1 VRWFFFLLAAGTFAQ
16 PTAKLWWSFSP
27 LRPVTGSIDE
37 HVRKGLEKK
46 QLAQNPRA
54 DDRTL
59 LRRLHFDLTGLP
71 PTEAE
76 AQKFLADPNV
86 EKLVDRLLASRQF
99 GERWARHWLDVARY
113 GEDDFHGTAPHP
125 YANAWRYRDW
135 VVGAFN
141 DDMPYDVFVKAQIA
155 GDLLPNREKYLGG
168 LGLFG
173 LGPWYYGISQPPQ
186 ARADER
192 HDRVDMV
199 TRGFLGITAACARCH
214 DHKYDPISQR
224 DYYALA
230 GVFASTAYKEY
241 PLASATDVARY
252 NAHQKKIAAQE
263 KAVAAFVEKQR
274 EQLAEI
280 LSFRIADL
288 MMGTGTAV
296 DADLAQRWRK
306 YLETPDEDQ
315 PFRAGWDK
323 TRDRA
328 AAEAFGALVRQVAEE
343 KRALDAENAKLV
355 AKAAPP
361 PAKRRKE
368 ILPGNYDSEADF
380 NPGADIP
387 TESLE
392 RDRYTLW
399 RKLFSGDKA
408 LLRVSRID
416 DHLSGEWKRHLE
428 GLRAELAILKKTSPA
443 PYPFLH
449 GVAEHEEPIDLAL
462 NLRGNPERL
471 GPKVPRQFLTALG
484 GEALGQG
491 SGRLQLAEAVVAH
504 PLAARV
510 MANRIWEHLL
520 GHGAVRTPSNYGL
533 MGERPANPEL
543 LEYLAARFVALRW
556 SPKALIREI
565 VLSETYQA
573 SSANTGAGEQADP
586 SNRLFWRAERRRM
599 DAESIRDAILA
610 VSGELDCTVGGESAE
625 LDDRNLRRTV
635 YARVGRYQ
643 QNETLALF
651 DFPSSSASAEHRAAT
666 NVPLQRLYFLN
677 SDFIKRRAKAFGGR
691 ITSVE
696 RAYELLFQR
705 APSARE
711 KERGKQFLRE
721 SSKAEYAQV
730 LLSAN
735 EFLYVD

>member
-1 VRWFFFLLAAGTFAQ
+1 MRWYLLILAASAFAQ
-16 PTAKLWWSFSP
+16 PAAKLWWSFTP
-27 LRPVTGSIDE
+27 LRPVTGSIDA
-37 HVRKGLEKK
+37 HVRAGLGKK
-46 QLAQNPRA
+46 QLVSNPRA
-54 DDRTL
+54 DGRTL

-76 AQKFLADPNV
+76 AQTFLADPNV
-86 EKLVDRLLASRQF
+86 EKLVDRLLVSPQF

-135 VVGAFN
+135 VVGALN

-155 GDLLPNREKYLGG
+155 GDLLPNRERYLGG

-173 LGPWYYGISQPPQ
+173 LGPWYFGISQPPQ

-224 DYYALA
+224 DYYAMA

-241 PLASATDVARY
+241 PLAAAEEVDRY
-252 NAHQKKIAAQE
+252 QAHQKKIAAQE
-263 KAVAAFVEKQR
+263 KAIATFVEKQR
-274 EQLAEI
+274 VQLAEI
-280 LSFRIADL
+280 LSFRLADL
-288 MMGTGTAV
+288 MMGTGAV
-296 DADLAQRWRK
+296 DADLTKRWQA
-306 YLETPDEDQ
+306 YLAKPDEDQ
-315 PFRAGWDK
+315 PFRAAWDK

-328 AAEAFGALVRQVAEE
+328 AAEAFGTLVRQVAEE
-343 KRALDAENAKLV
+343 KRTLDAENAKRV

-361 PAKRRKE
+361 PMTRRKE

-399 RKLFSGDKA
+399 RKMFSGDTA
-408 LLRVSRID
+408 LLRVSKID
-416 DHLSGEWKRHLE
+416 GHLSGEWKRHLDT
-428 GLRAELAILKKTSPA
+428 LRAELASLKKTSPA
-443 PYPFLH
+443 AYPFLH
-449 GVAEHEEPIDLAL
+449 GVAEHEEPIDIEL

-471 GPKVPRQFLTALG
+471 GPKIPRQFLTALG
-484 GEALGQG
+484 GAALGQG

-520 GHGAVRTPSNYGL
+520 GHGVVRTPSNYGL

-573 SSANTGAGEQADP
+573 SSANAEVGQKVDP

-599 DAESIRDAILA
+599 DAESMRDAILA
-610 VSGELDCTVGGESAE
+610 VSGELDCTVGGESAQ
-625 LDDRNLRRTV
+625 LDDHNLRRTV

-651 DFPSSSASAEHRAAT
+651 DVPSASASAEHRAAT
-666 NVPLQRLYFLN
+666 NVPLQRLFLLN
-677 SDFIKRRAKAFGGR
+677 SPLMMKASAAIPGPDPAEAYRRIFARVPEKA
-691 ITSVE
+691 E
-696 RAYELLFQR
+696 AQL
-705 APSARE
+705 ARE
-711 KERGKQFLRE
+711 YLAQGNAW
-721 SSKAEYAQV
+721 AEYVQV
-730 LLSAN
+730 LLSSN
-735 EFLYVD
+735 EFLYIE

>member
-1 VRWFFFLLAAGTFAQ
+1 MRWLLFILAVSAFAQ
-16 PTAKLWWSFSP
+16 PAAKLWWSFAP
-27 LRPVTGSIDE
+27 LRPLTGSIDE
-37 HVRKGLEKK
+37 HVRTGLEKK
-46 QLAQNPRA
+46 QLVRNPRA
-54 DDRTL
+54 DGRTL

-71 PTEAE
+71 PTETE
-76 AQKFLADPNV
+76 AQTFLADPGV

-135 VVGAFN
+135 VVSAFN

-155 GDLLPNREKYLGG
+155 GDLLPNRERYLGG

-192 HDRVDMV
+192 NDRVDML

-230 GVFASTAYKEY
+230 GVFASTKYKEY
-241 PLASATDVARY
+241 PLAAAEEVDRY
-252 NAHQKKIAAQE
+252 QAHQKKIAAQE
-263 KAVAAFVEKQR
+263 KAIAAFVERQR

-280 LSFRIADL
+280 LSFRIGDL
-288 MMGTGTAV
+288 MMGTGAV

-306 YLETPDEDQ
+306 YLAKPDEDQ
-315 PFRAGWDK
+315 PFRAAWDK

-380 NPGADIP
+380 NPGSDIP

-399 RKLFSGDKA
+399 RKMFSGENA
-408 LLRVSRID
+408 LLRVSKID

-428 GLRAELAILKKTSPA
+428 KLRAELASLKKSSPA
-443 PYPFLH
+443 PYPYLH
-449 GVAEHEEPIDLAL
+449 GVAEHEEPIDIEL

-471 GPKVPRQFLTALG
+471 GPKIPRHFLTALG
-484 GEALGQG
+484 GAALGQG

-520 GHGAVRTPSNYGL
+520 GHGVVRTPSNYGL

-543 LEYLAARFVALRW
+543 LEYLATRFVALGW
-556 SPKALIREI
+556 SSKALIREI

-573 SSANTGAGEQADP
+573 SSANTAAGEKVDP
-586 SNRLFWRAERRRM
+586 SNRLFWRAERRRL
-599 DAESIRDAILA
+599 DAESMRDAILA
-610 VSGELDCTVGGESAE
+610 VSGELDCTVGGESTE

-643 QNETLALF
+643 QNEALALF
-651 DFPSSSASAEHRAAT
+651 DVPSSSASAEHRAVT

-677 SDFIKRRAKAFGGR
+677 SDFIKRRARAFGAR

-711 KERGKQFLRE
+711 KERGEQFLRE
-721 SSKAEYAQV
+721 ASKAEYAQV

>member
-1 VRWFFFLLAAGTFAQ
+1 MRWFLLILTASALAQ
-16 PTAKLWWSFSP
+16 STAKLWWSFAP
-27 LRPVTGSIDE
+27 LRPVTGSIDA
-37 HVRKGLEKK
+37 HVRAGLAKK
-46 QLAQNPRA
+46 QIQQNARA
-54 DDRTL
+54 DGRTL

-76 AQKFLADPNV
+76 ARTFLADPNV

-141 DDMPYDVFVKAQIA
+141 DDMPYDLFVKAQIA
-155 GDLLPNREKYLGG
+155 GDLLPNRERYLGG

-173 LGPWYYGISQPPQ
+173 LGPWYFGISQPPQ

-199 TRGFLGITAACARCH
+199 TRGFLGVTAACARCH

-241 PLASATDVARY
+241 PLAAAAEVDRFE
-252 NAHQKKIAAQE
+252 AHQKKIAAQE
-263 KAVAAFVEKQR
+263 KAIATFVEKQR
-274 EQLAEI
+274 EQLSEI

-288 MMGTGTAV
+288 MMGTGAV
-296 DADLAQRWRK
+296 DADLAKRWRE
-306 YLETPDEDQ
+306 YLAKPDEDQ
-315 PFRAGWDK
+315 PFRAVWDK
-323 TRDRA
+323 ARDRA
-328 AAEAFGALVRQVAEE
+328 SAEAFGALVRQVAEE
-343 KRALDAENAKLV
+343 KRALDGENAKLV

-361 PAKRRKE
+361 STKRRKE
-368 ILPGNYDSEADF
+368 ILPGNYDSVADF

-399 RKLFSGDKA
+399 RKMFSGDNA
-408 LLRVSRID
+408 LLRVTKID

-428 GLRAELAILKKTSPA
+428 ALRAELATLKRSRPA

-449 GVAEHEEPIDLAL
+449 GVAEHEEPIDLEL

-471 GPKVPRQFLTALG
+471 GPKIPRQFLTALG
-484 GEALGQG
+484 GGALGKG
-491 SGRLQLAEAVVAH
+491 SGRLQLAEAVVGH

-510 MANRIWEHLL
+510 MANRLWEHLV
-520 GHGAVRTPSNYGL
+520 GHGVVRTPSNFGL

-565 VLSETYQA
+565 VLSATYQA
-573 SSANTGAGEQADP
+573 SSANTVEGEKVDP

-599 DAESIRDAILA
+599 DAESMRDAILA

-651 DFPSSSASAEHRAAT
+651 DFPSSSASAEHRAVT
-666 NVPLQRLYFLN
+666 NVPLQRLFFLN
-677 SDFIKRRAKAFGGR
+677 SDFIKRRAKAFSER
-691 ITSVE
+691 ISSVE
-696 RAYELLFQR
+696 RAYTLVFQR
-705 APSARE
+705 VPSARE
-711 KERGKQFLRE
+711 KERGEQFLRE
-721 SSKAEYAQV
+721 ASKAEYAQV
-730 LLSAN
+730 LLSSN

>member
-1 VRWFFFLLAAGTFAQ
+1 MRWLLFILAVSAFAQ
-16 PTAKLWWSFSP
+16 PAAKLWWSFAP
-27 LRPVTGSIDE
+27 LRPLTGSIDE
-37 HVRKGLEKK
+37 HVRMGLQKK
-46 QLAQNPRA
+46 ELVRNPRA
-54 DDRTL
+54 DGRTL

-71 PTEAE
+71 PTETE
-76 AQKFLADPNV
+76 AQTFLADPGV

-135 VVGAFN
+135 VVSAFN

-155 GDLLPNREKYLGG
+155 GDLLPNRERYLGG

-192 HDRVDMV
+192 NDRVDML

-230 GVFASTAYKEY
+230 GVFASTKYKEY
-241 PLASATDVARY
+241 PLAAAEEVDRY
-252 NAHQKKIAAQE
+252 QAHQKKVAAQE
-263 KAVAAFVEKQR
+263 KAIAAFVERQR

-280 LSFRIADL
+280 LSFRIGDL
-288 MMGTGTAV
+288 MMGTGAV

-306 YLETPDEDQ
+306 YLAKPDEDQ
-315 PFRAGWDK
+315 PFRAAWDK

-380 NPGADIP
+380 NPGSDIP

-399 RKLFSGDKA
+399 RKMFSGENA
-408 LLRVSRID
+408 LLRVSKID

-428 GLRAELAILKKTSPA
+428 KLRAELASLKS
-443 PYPFLH
+443 
-449 GVAEHEEPIDLAL
+449 
-462 NLRGNPERL
+462 
-471 GPKVPRQFLTALG
+471 
-484 GEALGQG
+484 
-491 SGRLQLAEAVVAH
+491 
-504 PLAARV
+504 
-510 MANRIWEHLL
+510 
-520 GHGAVRTPSNYGL
+520 
-533 MGERPANPEL
+533 
-543 LEYLAARFVALRW
+543 
-556 SPKALIREI
+556 
-565 VLSETYQA
+565 
-573 SSANTGAGEQADP
+573 
-586 SNRLFWRAERRRM
+586 RARRR
-599 DAESIRDAILA
+599 
-610 VSGELDCTVGGESAE
+610 
-625 LDDRNLRRTV
+625 
-635 YARVGRYQ
+635 
-643 QNETLALF
+643 TLTYMGW
-651 DFPSSSASAEHRAAT
+651 PSMRSRST
-666 NVPLQRLYFLN
+666 LN
-677 SDFIKRRAKAFGGR
+677 
-691 ITSVE
+691 
-696 RAYELLFQR
+696 
-705 APSARE
+705 
-711 KERGKQFLRE
+711 
-721 SSKAEYAQV
+721 
-730 LLSAN
+730 
-735 EFLYVD
+735 